1 MREAKRNGSYEPT
14 GISQPS
20 GNIKYKRHSVRPAGC
35 ACRRLLASPDACM
48 HVLLKTS
55 QCVLRHKLGR

>member
-20 GNIKYKRHSVRPAGC
+20 GNIKYKRHSVRLPAVH
-35 ACRRLLASPDACM
+35 ACRLLTFHETCMRLLPHELQM
-48 HVLLKTS
+48 YVP
-55 QCVLRHKLGR
+55 